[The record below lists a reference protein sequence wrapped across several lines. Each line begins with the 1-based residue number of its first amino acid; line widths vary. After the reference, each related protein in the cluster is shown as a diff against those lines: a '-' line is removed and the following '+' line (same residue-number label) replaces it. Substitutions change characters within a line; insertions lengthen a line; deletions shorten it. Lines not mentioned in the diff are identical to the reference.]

1 MWNKI
6 TILILSG
13 LLSGCGAGLQTTKAN
28 WSTVSIFNDASGVF
42 RVVNTKKGL
51 IGGGISPNVVNE
63 VNAAN
68 KGTGATAIDVSSF
81 ALLSSN
87 SLGKIRQGTISL
99 GSTSANITVYQN
111 TSESADLTLTEVPN
125 TMNFLIHRGKILAGY
140 PVGNY
145 TYTGQ
150 HAMGRK
156 RVGVTPELGSF
167 SLNANF
173 NSGTYTYTGS
183 TANTSLVGSGLI
195 DKVNGGLAGNSFTLS
210 LRNQSSSYST
220 TMYGNFHGN
229 NAVDVSGIF
238 HTNDSNPDYA
248 GGFVGSR

>member
-6 TILILSG
+6 TIFMLSG
-13 LLSGCGAGLQTTKAN
+13 LLSGCGAGLQTASYT
-28 WSTVSIFNDASGVF
+28 TVSIFDDASGVF
-42 RVVNTKKGL
+42 RAVNTKSGIK
-51 IGGGISPNVVNE
+51 GGGLSPNVVNE

-68 KGTGATAIDVSSF
+68 KGTGATAVDVSSF

-99 GSTSANITVYQN
+99 GSYSANVTVFQN
-111 TSESADLTLTEVPN
+111 TSESADLTLMEVPN
-125 TMNFLIHRGKILAGY
+125 IANFLINRGKVLAGY

-150 HAMGRK
+150 HAAGAR
-156 RVGVTPELGSF
+156 RVGGTPELGSF

-183 TANTSLVGSGLI
+183 TANTSLVGSGII
-195 DKVNGGLAGNSFTLS
+195 DKVNGGIAGNSFTL
-210 LRNQSSSYST
+210 RTQFSSYPA
-220 TMYGNFHGN
+220 TMYGDFHGN